1 MSTTPTTG
9 ADAAPAARR
18 RNDSRREKTPI
29 KLVAAARIIFERDGF
44 FDARLADIT
53 SEAQVASGTLYRYY
67 RSKHEI
73 FGDVMA
79 EVVEELTAVT
89 PEHVSASKDPVAR
102 LREANRV
109 YVQAIRRNARLMNL
123 MYQVGEVDDRVS
135 KQGDE
140 IVEHFQRRAVD
151 AVKRWQANGL
161 VYPDIDPVLTAHA
174 LTYMVERVAMAW
186 LTGRA
191 DYDEDAMV
199 AAING
204 IWERSL
210 GLGIYRGPVQE
221 N

>member
-89 PEHVSASKDPVAR
+89 PE
-102 LREANRV
+102 
-109 YVQAIRRNARLMNL
+109 
-123 MYQVGEVDDRVS
+123 
-135 KQGDE
+135 
-140 IVEHFQRRAVD
+140 
-151 AVKRWQANGL
+151 
-161 VYPDIDPVLTAHA
+161 
-174 LTYMVERVAMAW
+174 
-186 LTGRA
+186 
-191 DYDEDAMV
+191 
-199 AAING
+199 
-204 IWERSL
+204 
-210 GLGIYRGPVQE
+210 
-221 N
+221 